1 MESQRLKRKGSMPAK
16 LTINEVLDEVLPLL
30 KQSYIVPKFNG
41 LVDVVY
47 TIGKVPRRKA
57 FYKVRKK

>member
-1 MESQRLKRKGSMPAK
+1 MPAK

-30 KQSYIVPKFNG
+30 KQSYIVPKFEG